1 MNKTILYTT
10 GGFIIGAAVGFLLGY
25 KFKEQEDSAERDELV
40 NQIKE
45 TQVKSEA
52 EREKLVNQIKKA
64 NKTVNEMQ
72 VRSIIENNEK
82 PIITDVSPKIVSD
95 GPAKLATPEV
105 PGVNYSAYAKKI
117 EELNYQRG
125 SLAPTDGDDTELTEE
140 EDEDIPEDEET
151 FDERVDRE
159 NDAINEECKKYK
171 EKKGNQIDVLG
182 NNPIDNDYPNVSYQT
197 ESLLYFIPDD
207 FVTDMVGNRIDEMD
221 ILGNKL
227 RRFGWFQN
235 EQESVWVRNNKYETD
250 YQITKIDDDYAS
262 YFNLS
267 DDEEE

>member
-25 KFKEQEDSAERDELV
+25 KFKEQEDSAEREELV

-45 TQVKSEA
+45 ADKIHNEPQVQSK
-52 EREKLVNQIKKA
+52 
-64 NKTVNEMQ
+64 NKND
-72 VRSIIENNEK
+72 NK
-82 PIITDVSPKIVSD
+82 PVITDVSPKIVSD
-95 GPAKLATPEV
+95 GPAKLATPDT

-125 SLAPTDGDDTELTEE
+125 ALAPTDGDDTELTEE
-140 EDEDIPEDEET
+140 EDEDISEDEET
-151 FDERVDRE
+151 FEERKDRE
-159 NDAINEECKKYK
+159 NDEINEECEKYRK
-171 EKKGNQIDVLG
+171 KKGDQIDVLG

-207 FVTDMVGNRIDEMD
+207 FVTDIVGNRIDEMD

>member
-25 KFKEQEDSAERDELV
+25 KFKEQKDSAEREDLV
-40 NQIKE
+40 SQIKE
-45 TQVKSEA
+45 
-52 EREKLVNQIKKA
+52 A
-64 NKTVNEMQ
+64 NKTVNETQ
-72 VRSIIENNEK
+72 VQSENENNDK
-82 PIITDVSPKIVSD
+82 PVITDVNPKIVSS
-95 GPAKLATPEV
+95 GPAKLATPDT

-125 SLAPTDGDDTELTEE
+125 SLAPTDGDDTELTDE
-140 EDEDIPEDEET
+140 EDEDDIPEDEET
-151 FDERVDRE
+151 FDERKDRE
-159 NDAINEECKKYK
+159 NDEINEECEKYRK
-171 EKKGNQIDVLG
+171 KKGDQIDVLG
-182 NNPIDNDYPNVSYQT
+182 NNPIDNDYPNISYQT

-235 EQESVWVRNNKYETD
+235 EQEYVWVRNNKYETD

-267 DDEEE
+267 DEEE

>member
-25 KFKEQEDSAERDELV
+25 KFKEQKDSAEREDLV
-40 NQIKE
+40 SQIKE
-45 TQVKSEA
+45 
-52 EREKLVNQIKKA
+52 A
-64 NKTVNEMQ
+64 NKTVNETQ
-72 VRSIIENNEK
+72 VQSENENNDK
-82 PIITDVSPKIVSD
+82 PVITDVNPKIVSS
-95 GPAKLATPEV
+95 GPAKLATPDT

-125 SLAPTDGDDTELTEE
+125 SLAPTDGDDTELTDE
-140 EDEDIPEDEET
+140 EDEDDIPEDEET
-151 FDERVDRE
+151 FDERKDRE
-159 NDAINEECKKYK
+159 NDEINEECEKYRK
-171 EKKGNQIDVLG
+171 KKGDQIDVLG
-182 NNPIDNDYPNVSYQT
+182 NNPIDDDYPNISYQT

-207 FVTDMVGNRIDEMD
+207 FVTDRVGNRIDEMD

-235 EQESVWVRNNKYETD
+235 EQEYVWVRNNKYETD
-250 YQITKIDDDYAS
+250 YQVTKIDDDYVS

-267 DDEEE
+267 DEEE

>member
-25 KFKEQEDSAERDELV
+25 KFKEQEDSAEREELV

-45 TQVKSEA
+45 ADKTLNETQVQSE
-52 EREKLVNQIKKA
+52 
-64 NKTVNEMQ
+64 
-72 VRSIIENNEK
+72 IENNDK
-82 PIITDVSPKIVSD
+82 PVITDVNPKIVSA
-95 GPAKLATPEV
+95 GPAKLATPDT

-125 SLAPTDGDDTELTEE
+125 ALAPTDGDDTELTEE

-235 EQESVWVRNNKYETD
+235 EQEHVWVRNNKYETD

>member
-25 KFKEQEDSAERDELV
+25 KFKEQKDSAEREELV

-45 TQVKSEA
+45 
-52 EREKLVNQIKKA
+52 A

-72 VRSIIENNEK
+72 VQSVIENNEN
-82 PIITDVSPKIVSD
+82 PVITDVNPKIVSD
-95 GPAKLATPEV
+95 GPAKLATPEA

-125 SLAPTDGDDTELTEE
+125 SLAPTDGDDTELTDE
-140 EDEDIPEDEET
+140 EDEDDIPEDEET
-151 FDERVDRE
+151 FDERKDRE
-159 NDAINEECKKYK
+159 NDEINEECEKYRK
-171 EKKGNQIDVLG
+171 KKGDQIDVLG
-182 NNPIDNDYPNVSYQT
+182 NNPIDNDYPNISYQT

-235 EQESVWVRNNKYETD
+235 EQEYVWVRNNKYETD

-267 DDEEE
+267 DEEE

>member
-1 MNKTILYTT
+1 M
-10 GGFIIGAAVGFLLGY
+10 
-25 KFKEQEDSAERDELV
+25 
-40 NQIKE
+40 
-45 TQVKSEA
+45 
-52 EREKLVNQIKKA
+52 
-64 NKTVNEMQ
+64 
-72 VRSIIENNEK
+72 
-82 PIITDVSPKIVSD
+82 
-95 GPAKLATPEV
+95 
-105 PGVNYSAYAKKI
+105 
-117 EELNYQRG
+117 
-125 SLAPTDGDDTELTEE
+125 
-140 EDEDIPEDEET
+140 
-151 FDERVDRE
+151 
-159 NDAINEECKKYK
+159 
-171 EKKGNQIDVLG
+171 LG

-207 FVTDMVGNRIDEMD
+207 FVTDIVGNRIDEMD

>member
-25 KFKEQEDSAERDELV
+25 KFKEQEDSAEREELV

-45 TQVKSEA
+45 ADKTHNEPQVQLE
-52 EREKLVNQIKKA
+52 
-64 NKTVNEMQ
+64 NK
-72 VRSIIENNEK
+72 NNK
-82 PIITDVSPKIVSD
+82 PVITDVNPKIVST
-95 GPAKLATPEV
+95 GPAKLATPDT

-117 EELNYQRG
+117 EELNYLRG
-125 SLAPTDGDDTELTEE
+125 ALAPTDGDDTELTEE

-151 FDERVDRE
+151 FEERVDRE

-171 EKKGNQIDVLG
+171 EKKGDQIDVLG

>member
-25 KFKEQEDSAERDELV
+25 KFKEQEDSAEREELV

-45 TQVKSEA
+45 
-52 EREKLVNQIKKA
+52 A
-64 NKTVNEMQ
+64 NKILNEVQ
-72 VRSIIENNEK
+72 VQSENENNDK
-82 PIITDVSPKIVSD
+82 PVITDVNPKIVSS
-95 GPAKLATPEV
+95 GPAKLATPDT

-125 SLAPTDGDDTELTEE
+125 SLAPTDGDDTELTDE
-140 EDEDIPEDEET
+140 EDEDDIPEDEET
-151 FDERVDRE
+151 FDERKDRE
-159 NDAINEECKKYK
+159 NDEINEECEKYRK
-171 EKKGNQIDVLG
+171 KKGDQIDVLG
-182 NNPIDNDYPNVSYQT
+182 NNPIDDDYPNISYQT

-207 FVTDMVGNRIDEMD
+207 FVTDRVGNRIDEMD

-235 EQESVWVRNNKYETD
+235 EQEYVWVRNNKYETD
-250 YQITKIDDDYAS
+250 YQITKIDDDYVS

-267 DDEEE
+267 DEEE

>member
-10 GGFIIGAAVGFLLGY
+10 GGFIIGAVVGFLLGY
-25 KFKEQEDSAERDELV
+25 KFKEQKDSAEREDLV
-40 NQIKE
+40 SQIKE
-45 TQVKSEA
+45 
-52 EREKLVNQIKKA
+52 A
-64 NKTVNEMQ
+64 NKTVNETQ
-72 VRSIIENNEK
+72 VQSENENNDK
-82 PIITDVSPKIVSD
+82 PVITDVNPKIVSS
-95 GPAKLATPEV
+95 GPAKLATPDT

-125 SLAPTDGDDTELTEE
+125 ALAPTDGDDTELTDE
-140 EDEDIPEDEET
+140 EDEDDIPEDEET
-151 FDERVDRE
+151 FDERKDRE
-159 NDAINEECKKYK
+159 NDEINEECEKYRK
-171 EKKGNQIDVLG
+171 KKGDQIDVLG
-182 NNPIDNDYPNVSYQT
+182 NNPIDNDYPNISYQT

-235 EQESVWVRNNKYETD
+235 EQEYVWVRNNKYETD
-250 YQITKIDDDYAS
+250 YQVTKIDDDYVS

-267 DDEEE
+267 DEEE

>member
-25 KFKEQEDSAERDELV
+25 KFKEQEDSAEREELV

-45 TQVKSEA
+45 VDKTHNEPQVQSE
-52 EREKLVNQIKKA
+52 NKK
-64 NKTVNEMQ
+64 ND
-72 VRSIIENNEK
+72 K
-82 PIITDVSPKIVSD
+82 PVITDVNPKIVSA
-95 GPAKLATPEV
+95 GPAKLATPDI

-151 FDERVDRE
+151 FEERKDRE
-159 NDAINEECKKYK
+159 NDEINEECEKYRK
-171 EKKGNQIDVLG
+171 KKGDQIDVLG

-207 FVTDMVGNRIDEMD
+207 FVTDIVGNRIDEMD

-227 RRFGWFQN
+227 RRFGWVQN

>member
-25 KFKEQEDSAERDELV
+25 KFKEQEDSAEREELV

-45 TQVKSEA
+45 ADKTHNETQVQLE
-52 EREKLVNQIKKA
+52 
-64 NKTVNEMQ
+64 NKNDD
-72 VRSIIENNEK
+72 K
-82 PIITDVSPKIVSD
+82 PVITDVNSKIVSA
-95 GPAKLATPEV
+95 GPAKLATPDT

-117 EELNYQRG
+117 EELNYLRG
-125 SLAPTDGDDTELTEE
+125 ALAPTDGDDTELTEE

>member
-25 KFKEQEDSAERDELV
+25 KFKEQKDSVEREDLV
-40 NQIKE
+40 SQIKE
-45 TQVKSEA
+45 
-52 EREKLVNQIKKA
+52 A
-64 NKTVNEMQ
+64 NKTLNETQ
-72 VRSIIENNEK
+72 VQSENENNDK
-82 PIITDVSPKIVSD
+82 PVITDVNPKIVSS
-95 GPAKLATPEV
+95 GPAKLATPDT

-125 SLAPTDGDDTELTEE
+125 ALAPTDGDDTELTEE

-151 FDERVDRE
+151 FEERKDRE
-159 NDAINEECKKYK
+159 NDEINEECEKYRK
-171 EKKGNQIDVLG
+171 KKGDQIDVLG
-182 NNPIDNDYPNVSYQT
+182 NNPIDDDYPNISYQT

-235 EQESVWVRNNKYETD
+235 EQEYVWVRNNKYETD
-250 YQITKIDDDYAS
+250 YQITKIDDDYVS

-267 DDEEE
+267 DEEE

>member
-25 KFKEQEDSAERDELV
+25 KFKEQEDSAEREELV

-45 TQVKSEA
+45 ADKTHNETQVQLE
-52 EREKLVNQIKKA
+52 NKKDD
-64 NKTVNEMQ
+64 
-72 VRSIIENNEK
+72 K
-82 PIITDVSPKIVSD
+82 PVITDVNPIIVSA
-95 GPAKLATPEV
+95 GPAKLATPDT

-140 EDEDIPEDEET
+140 EEEDEDIPEDEET

-159 NDAINEECKKYK
+159 NNAINEECKKYK
-171 EKKGNQIDVLG
+171 EKKGDQIDVLG

-207 FVTDMVGNRIDEMD
+207 FVTDIVGNRIDEMD

-267 DDEEE
+267 DEEE

>member
-25 KFKEQEDSAERDELV
+25 KFKEQEDSAEREELV

-45 TQVKSEA
+45 ADKTHNEPQVQSE
-52 EREKLVNQIKKA
+52 NKKDY
-64 NKTVNEMQ
+64 
-72 VRSIIENNEK
+72 K
-82 PIITDVSPKIVSD
+82 PVITDVNPKIVSA
-95 GPAKLATPEV
+95 GPAKLATPDT

-159 NDAINEECKKYK
+159 NAAINEERKKYK

>member
-45 TQVKSEA
+45 ADKTHNEPQVQSE
-52 EREKLVNQIKKA
+52 NKKDD
-64 NKTVNEMQ
+64 
-72 VRSIIENNEK
+72 K
-82 PIITDVSPKIVSD
+82 PVITDVNPKIVSA
-95 GPAKLATPEV
+95 GPAKLATPDT

-117 EELNYQRG
+117 EELNYLRG

-140 EDEDIPEDEET
+140 EDEDIPEDEEKFYET
-151 FDERVDRE
+151 FYERVNHE

-171 EKKGNQIDVLG
+171 EKKGDQIDVLG

>member
-45 TQVKSEA
+45 ADKIHNEPQVQSE
-52 EREKLVNQIKKA
+52 NKK
-64 NKTVNEMQ
+64 VD
-72 VRSIIENNEK
+72 K
-82 PIITDVSPKIVSD
+82 PVITDVNPKIVSD
-95 GPAKLATPEV
+95 GPAKLATPDT

-151 FDERVDRE
+151 FEERKDRE
-159 NDAINEECKKYK
+159 NDEINEECEKYRK
-171 EKKGNQIDVLG
+171 KKGDQIDVLG

>member
-1 MNKTILYTT
+1 MNKTILYAT

-25 KFKEQEDSAERDELV
+25 KFKEQKDSAEREDLV
-40 NQIKE
+40 SQIKE
-45 TQVKSEA
+45 
-52 EREKLVNQIKKA
+52 A
-64 NKTVNEMQ
+64 NKTVNESQMQ
-72 VRSIIENNEK
+72 SENENNDK
-82 PIITDVSPKIVSD
+82 PVITDVNPKIVSS
-95 GPAKLATPEV
+95 GPAKLATPDT

-125 SLAPTDGDDTELTEE
+125 SLAPTDGDDTELTDE
-140 EDEDIPEDEET
+140 EDEDDIPEDEET
-151 FDERVDRE
+151 FDERKDRE
-159 NDAINEECKKYK
+159 NDEINEECEKYRK
-171 EKKGNQIDVLG
+171 KKGDQIDVLG
-182 NNPIDNDYPNVSYQT
+182 NNPIDNDYPNISYQT

-207 FVTDMVGNRIDEMD
+207 FVTDMVGNHIDEMD

-235 EQESVWVRNNKYETD
+235 EQEYVWVRNNKYETD

-267 DDEEE
+267 DEEE

>member
-82 PIITDVSPKIVSD
+82 PVITDVSPKIVSD
-95 GPAKLATPEV
+95 GPAKLATPEA
-105 PGVNYSAYAKKI
+105 PGVDYSAYAKKI

-140 EDEDIPEDEET
+140 EDIPEDEET
-151 FDERVDRE
+151 FDERIDRE

>member
-25 KFKEQEDSAERDELV
+25 KFKEQEDSAEREELV

-45 TQVKSEA
+45 ADKTHNEPQVQSE
-52 EREKLVNQIKKA
+52 
-64 NKTVNEMQ
+64 NKNDD
-72 VRSIIENNEK
+72 K
-82 PIITDVSPKIVSD
+82 PVITDVNPNIVSA
-95 GPAKLATPEV
+95 GPAKLATPDT

-117 EELNYQRG
+117 EELNYLRG
-125 SLAPTDGDDTELTEE
+125 ALAPTDGDDTELTEE

-151 FDERVDRE
+151 FEERVDRE

-182 NNPIDNDYPNVSYQT
+182 NNPIDNDYPNISYQT

-207 FVTDMVGNRIDEMD
+207 IVTDMVGNRIDEMD

-262 YFNLS
+262 YFSLS